1 MTEARADS
9 ALGPPEILFE
19 MARGGMG
26 TVHLARIVGLG
37 GFERFVVV
45 KRLND
50 ATASD
55 PTMRER
61 FLSEARVAARF
72 HHANVIGTHYVGSD
86 ERGLYMV
93 LDYVEGA
100 SLADLVDRA
109 ALRGERLDIPIL
121 LRVALDV
128 LAGLHAVHRATDEQG
143 EPLRIVHRDVSTQ
156 NVLVGRDGIA
166 RLADFGIAK
175 GARPSVATK
184 TGAVIGKLLYL
195 PPEYIMREP
204 LGATTDVYMLGVTL
218 WCAITGAEPW
228 HAEDEAQLVHQ
239 ILNVPVPPLAS
250 HLAEPV
256 APEIEALVARACDP
270 DPRERFDS
278 AKAMI
283 EAIDRL
289 GRERGWVASQNSV
302 AAVVEALAGVDL
314 ARRRERMASRSTER
328 SEPRRENNASR
339 DSASVQQEKRSS
351 KWFLALAVPL
361 VSGAV
366 WLAWSLRFEPS
377 SDPADTVVDPEPSP
391 TASQPASLLP
401 VEASKSLER
410 APTTTP
416 TPVATHSTRAEQ
428 LRAAPH
434 FRAVPRQGASE
445 RVPAPPTI
453 LDESSRPP
461 AAPPDQIATHNPYR

>member
-1 MTEARADS
+1 
-9 ALGPPEILFE
+9 
-19 MARGGMG
+19 MG

-55 PTMRER
+55 PAMRER

-109 ALRGERLDIPIL
+109 ALRGERLEIPVL

-128 LAGLHAVHRATDEQG
+128 LAGLDAVHRATDEQG
-143 EPLRIVHRDVSTQ
+143 EPLHIVHRDVSTQ

-175 GARPSVATK
+175 GARSSVATK
-184 TGAVIGKLLYL
+184 TGAVVGKLLYL
-195 PPEYIMREP
+195 PPEYILREP
-204 LGATTDVYMLGVTL
+204 LGATTDIYMLGVTL
-218 WCAITGAEPW
+218 WCAITGANPW
-228 HAEDEAQLVHQ
+228 HAEDEAQLIHQ

-250 HLAEPV
+250 HLDEPV

-270 DPRERFDS
+270 DPGARFDS
-278 AKAMI
+278 ARAMI

-314 ARRRERMASRSTER
+314 ARRRERMASRSAER
-328 SEPRRENNASR
+328 QYPRRE
-339 DSASVQQEKRSS
+339 DSASRGSPGEPQERRPS
-351 KWFLALAVPL
+351 KWFWALTVPV
-361 VSGAV
+361 VSGA
-366 WLAWSLRFEPS
+366 LLIAWSLHLEPS
-377 SDPADTVVDPEPSP
+377 SDRTDAAVDPEPSP
-391 TASQPASLLP
+391 SASPPTNLLP
-401 VEASKSLER
+401 VAASTHLE
-410 APTTTP
+410 PPPTP
-416 TPVATHSTRAEQ
+416 TPTRVLTHSAPAAQPSAAQRFRTPRRVAAES
-428 LRAAPH
+428 
-434 FRAVPRQGASE
+434 G
-445 RVPAPPTI
+445 PPPPPIPDAT
-453 LDESSRPP
+453 SRPRP
-461 AAPPDQIATHNPYR
+461 ALPDQIATHNPYR